1 MLIGIITGQ
10 STVPLF
16 RVPSSVKI
24 NAHYYKDYVLKPFF
38 TLHLP
43 RLYPNEMDKVHFR
56 HHKASNLTAAYLIKM
71 KAELSISFI
80 NKDKIPVKAPNG
92 RSLDF
97 FGFGYLK
104 QTLLFRSIRTLGEIW
119 KLSRVVWLGI
129 DLVQIPRVF
138 NSWKRRLRY

>member
-56 HHKASNLTAAYLIKM
+56 RHKASSQSSNLTTAYLVKM
-71 KAELSISFI
+71 KAELSISFF

-92 RSLDF
+92 QSADF
-97 FGFGYLK
+97 YGFIYLK
-104 QTLLFRSIRTLGEIW
+104 QTLLFRSIRILGGIW
-119 KLSRVVWLGI
+119 KLCRVVWLGI
-129 DLVQIPRVF
+129 NLVQILRLF
-138 NSWKRRLRY
+138 KSWKR